1 MDCMEKIIDAGQ
13 KISSVQEFCEFS
25 ELFHKTINCHQE
37 KCEIKD
43 YIEALRPVVFD
54 PNQDYDD
61 SKNFFI
67 RHSVKYFRIFTSIF
81 KVKAKGD
88 KDLKN
93 LTSNLK
99 KLTEDQ
105 RQKEKDLLIGLLEQ
119 KSKIEK
125 KKKRKKIDVI
135 LANICAHS
143 SSPKQ
148 VDIAAN
154 SSSQEELE

>member
-1 MDCMEKIIDAGQ
+1 MEKIIDVGQ
-13 KISSVQEFCEFS
+13 KISSIQEFCKFS
-25 ELFHKTINCHQE
+25 EFFHKTVNCHQE

-43 YIEALRPVVFD
+43 YIQALGPVVFD

-88 KDLKN
+88 EGLKN

-119 KSKIEK
+119 KREIE
-125 KKKRKKIDVI
+125 KKIDVI
-135 LANICAHS
+135 LDNICAHS

-148 VDIAAN
+148 FDIAAN

>member
-1 MDCMEKIIDAGQ
+1 MDCMEKIIDVGQ
-13 KISSVQEFCEFS
+13 KISSIQEFCKFS
-25 ELFHKTINCHQE
+25 ELFHKTINSQQE
-37 KCEIKD
+37 KCDIKD

-54 PNQDYDD
+54 LNQDYDD
-61 SKNFFI
+61 YENFFI

-93 LTSNLK
+93 LTSNFK

-119 KSKIEK
+119 KSEIEK
-125 KKKRKKIDVI
+125 KKI
-135 LANICAHS
+135 
-143 SSPKQ
+143 
-148 VDIAAN
+148 
-154 SSSQEELE
+154 